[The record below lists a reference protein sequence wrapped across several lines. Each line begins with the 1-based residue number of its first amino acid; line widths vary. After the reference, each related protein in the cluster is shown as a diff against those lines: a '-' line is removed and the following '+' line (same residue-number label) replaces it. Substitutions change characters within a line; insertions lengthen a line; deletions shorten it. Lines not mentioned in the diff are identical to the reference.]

1 MKEKIGLIIGVI
13 SAGERKVYLSE
24 SAKKWER
31 YYMDPR
37 SYLKKVTNNDNSTF
51 VDFICYGDD
60 VALYYINKSIDG
72 RPGDAVFGMI
82 TIPSNISISGEKLE
96 DIINQTREEL
106 AKTEYDSSK
115 LDELYS
121 TPYDIRAEI
130 KSCTNSI
137 ENERFAVQKYGQN
150 TDFHLYELLDKNLFS
165 TCYNS
170 FKAVFLINE
179 DDKIIPNEDVEEINQ
194 ELIDSFSVL
203 KYPKGYEHELLI
215 KNTPFTSDYQTK
227 YGSVIEVDVRRK
239 GYISERI
246 SVIIDSQTVNIEKQ
260 LRQIQWEILV
270 KKTWFKFIDAETNDR
285 ITNFSIKIND
295 IEILEN
301 TPISEST
308 LRNAKV
314 YVKAPG
320 YNDFNFSYMEAARA
334 WQTKG
339 FDITLCK
346 LKRAPKTYEYYI
358 IDNEYNI
365 HFNIEGA
372 HFDARKSPLSMYEV
386 SKIKSTKEGEE
397 IYLIKSSRFKK
408 KEICIAI
415 GVVFILFS
423 LGVLC
428 GYKINDNKNPKIV
441 ENEINKAVSDAV
453 ENVVSYIADK
463 RFNELAKKYQIL
475 NNNSDYNSFV
485 NEYRKLI
492 NKGTD
497 NGNDNNNNSGDKSS
511 TQDSSPTLSIATL
524 LDKST
529 WQENEFSQV
538 NYSHLYNALNNYQ
551 YAEIIQIYEELINS
565 GIGKQE
571 GSTYQSWNKVVKT
584 CRDNPTQLNG
594 PYSRTGQINLS
605 NWINKVKQPIVDYS
619 VLKKDTWEEAEF
631 MKANLKQ
638 LFIDLQEF
646 NFVEIIKYKQYFSK
660 YTQERIEKVENYY
673 KNNNKYPSIN
683 KMEQSSIRVFE
694 WRQKIDK
701 ATANTQRIGGLGS

>member
-334 WQTKG
+334 WQAKG

-358 IDNEYNI
+358 KDNEYDI

-372 HFDARKSPLSMYEV
+372 YFDARKSPLSMYEV

-408 KEICIAI
+408 KDIYIAI
-415 GVVFILFS
+415 GVVLVLFS
-423 LGVLC
+423 LGIWI
-428 GYKINDNKNPKIV
+428 GAKIY
-441 ENEINKAVSDAV
+441 ENMNSHIGKQEFQSELNVAVNNAV
-453 ENVVSYIADK
+453 EDVVSYIAHENFDA
-463 RFNELAKKYQIL
+463 LLSKYQCL
-475 NNNSDYNSFV
+475 NNNV
-485 NEYRKLI
+485 NCTSIKEKF
-492 NKGTD
+492 NKAKGGQITPE
-497 NGNDNNNNSGDKSS
+497 NMQNKTNSGTIS
-511 TQDSSPTLSIATL
+511 TL
-524 LDKST
+524 LKGKK
-529 WQENEFSQV
+529 WIANEFSDAGYKKLYDALNQYEYGEV
-538 NYSHLYNALNNYQ
+538 VRLYNTLCSDIDFSSEEYSTWKS
-551 YAEIIQIYEELINS
+551 IIETCKGETNPNTGKTYSNDGSITLS
-565 GIGKQE
+565 LWIGKAKKNI
-571 GSTYQSWNKVVKT
+571 GST
-584 CRDNPTQLNG
+584 P
-594 PYSRTGQINLS
+594 
-605 NWINKVKQPIVDYS
+605 DYS
-619 VLKKDTWEEAEF
+619 VLKRDTWNKDDF
-631 MKANLKQ
+631 TNANLEQ
-638 LFIDLQEF
+638 LFFDLQ
-646 NFVEIIKYKQYFSK
+646 NFDFAKIIKYKQYFNT
-660 YTQERIEKVENYY
+660 YTQERIEKVEKYY

-683 KMEQSSIRVFE
+683 KMEQSSIKVFE
-694 WRQKIDK
+694 WRQKIDN
-701 ATANTQRIGGLGS
+701 ATANTQRIGGLG

>member
-24 SAKKWER
+24 SANKWKR

-37 SYLKKVTNNDNSTF
+37 NYLKKVANNDNSTF

-72 RPGDAVFGMI
+72 RPEDAVFGMI

-106 AKTEYDSSK
+106 AKTEFDSSK

-165 TCYNS
+165 ACYNS

-179 DDKIIPNEDVEEINQ
+179 DDEIIPNEDVEEINQ

-246 SVIIDSQTVNIEKQ
+246 SVVIDSQTVNIEKQ
-260 LRQIQWEILV
+260 LGQIQWEILV

-285 ITNFSIKIND
+285 ITDFSIKIND

-320 YNDFNFSYMEAARA
+320 YNDFNFSYMEATRA
-334 WQTKG
+334 WQAKG

-358 IDNEYNI
+358 KDNEYNI

-408 KEICIAI
+408 KDIYIAI
-415 GVVFILFS
+415 GVIFILFS

-428 GYKINDNKNPKIV
+428 GYKINDNKNPNIV

-463 RFNELAKKYQIL
+463 RFDELAKKYQIL
-475 NNNSDYNSFV
+475 KNNSDYNSFV
-485 NEYRKLI
+485 NEYHKLI

-497 NGNDNNNNSGDKSS
+497 NDNNNNNNSGDKSS
-511 TQDSSPTLSIATL
+511 TQVSSPTLSIATL
-524 LDKST
+524 LDIST
-529 WQENEFSQV
+529 WRENEFSQV

-551 YAEIIQIYEELINS
+551 YDEIIRIYDELITS
-565 GIGKQE
+565 GIGIQVGDK
-571 GSTYQSWNKVVKT
+571 YQSWNNVVRVCKN
-584 CRDNPTQLNG
+584 NPTKLNG
-594 PYSRTGQINLS
+594 PYSNKGQIILK
-605 NWINKVKQPIVDYS
+605 NWITKVQQPTVDYS
-619 VLKKDTWEEAEF
+619 VLGKTEWRKSDFEKE
-631 MKANLKQ
+631 NLLTIYNAIKTY
-638 LFIDLQEF
+638 DLDALR
-646 NFVEIIKYKQYFSK
+646 KYKQHFNKSVQKWLDDTKDKSLSITQFDDKNSK
-660 YTQERIEKVENYY
+660 IDMWPWLEKIKTAND
-673 KNNNKYPSIN
+673 
-683 KMEQSSIRVFE
+683 
-694 WRQKIDK
+694 QKIK
-701 ATANTQRIGGLGS
+701 AFN

>member
-121 TPYDIRAEI
+121 TPYDVRAEI
-130 KSCTNSI
+130 KPCTNSI

-179 DDKIIPNEDVEEINQ
+179 DDEIIPNEDVEEINQ

-239 GYISERI
+239 GYISEQI
-246 SVIIDSQTVNIEKQ
+246 SVIIDSQIVNIEKQ
-260 LRQIQWEILV
+260 LRQIQWKILV

-295 IEILEN
+295 IEILEK

-308 LRNAKV
+308 LRNAKI

-320 YNDFNFSYMEAARA
+320 YNDFIFSYMEAARA
-334 WQTKG
+334 WQAKG

-358 IDNEYNI
+358 KDNEYNI

-408 KEICIAI
+408 KDIYIAI
-415 GVVFILFS
+415 GVVLVLFS
-423 LGVLC
+423 LGIWI
-428 GYKINDNKNPKIV
+428 GAKIYENMNPHINKHEFQSELNDAV
-441 ENEINKAVSDAV
+441 NKAVNNAV
-453 ENVVSYIADK
+453 EDVVSYIAHENFDA
-463 RFNELAKKYQIL
+463 LLSKYQCL
-475 NNNSDYNSFV
+475 NNNVNCTSIKEKFNKAKGGQITTENLANKTATISTLLKGKKWIAKEFTDAGYKDLYDALNQYKYDKVVELYQALCRDIDFSSD
-485 NEYRKLI
+485 EYSTWNTI
-492 NKGTD
+492 IDTCTGDTNANIGQTYSTD
-497 NGNDNNNNSGDKSS
+497 GSI
-511 TQDSSPTLSIATL
+511 TLS
-524 LDKST
+524 
-529 WQENEFSQV
+529 WW
-538 NYSHLYNALNNYQ
+538 
-551 YAEIIQIYEELINS
+551 
-565 GIGKQE
+565 IGKA
-571 GSTYQSWNKVVKT
+571 KKT
-584 CRDNPTQLNG
+584 
-594 PYSRTGQINLS
+594 
-605 NWINKVKQPIVDYS
+605 IVSDPDYS
-619 VLKKDTWEEAEF
+619 VLKNEIWERGNF
-631 MKANLKQ
+631 KNANLEN
-638 LFIDLQEF
+638 LFIELQNF
-646 NFVEIIKYKQYFSK
+646 NFAKIIKYKDYFDNLTK
-660 YTQERIEKVENYY
+660 ERIQKAENYY
-673 KNNNKYPSIN
+673 NTNRRYPTII
-683 KMEQSSIRVFE
+683 KMEDNSIQVYQ
-694 WRQKIDK
+694 WREKIDV
-701 ATANTQRIGGLGS
+701 ATKRIGGLTQ

>member
-165 TCYNS
+165 ACYNS

-179 DDKIIPNEDVEEINQ
+179 DDEIIPNEDVEEINQ

-246 SVIIDSQTVNIEKQ
+246 SVVIDSQTVNIEKQ
-260 LRQIQWEILV
+260 LRLIQWEILV

-334 WQTKG
+334 WQAKG

-358 IDNEYNI
+358 KDNEYNI

-408 KEICIAI
+408 KDIYIAI
-415 GVVFILFS
+415 GVVLVLFS
-423 LGVLC
+423 LGIWI
-428 GYKINDNKNPKIV
+428 GAKIY
-441 ENEINKAVSDAV
+441 ENMNSHIAKQEFQSELNIAVNNAV
-453 ENVVSYIADK
+453 EDVVSYIAHENFDA
-463 RFNELAKKYQIL
+463 LLSKYQCL
-475 NNNSDYNSFV
+475 NNNVNCTSIKEKFNKAKGGQITPENIQKKTNSTKISTLLKGKKWIAKEFSDAGYKNLYDALNQYKYGEVVILYNTLCSDIDFSSE
-485 NEYRKLI
+485 EYSTWKSI
-492 NKGTD
+492 IETCKGET
-497 NGNDNNNNSGDKSS
+497 NPNTGKTYSNDGSI
-511 TQDSSPTLSIATL
+511 TLSL
-524 LDKST
+524 
-529 WQENEFSQV
+529 W
-538 NYSHLYNALNNYQ
+538 
-551 YAEIIQIYEELINS
+551 
-565 GIGKQE
+565 IGAA
-571 GSTYQSWNKVVKT
+571 
-584 CRDNPTQLNG
+584 
-594 PYSRTGQINLS
+594 
-605 NWINKVKQPIVDYS
+605 
-619 VLKKDTWEEAEF
+619 KK
-631 MKANLKQ
+631 KHRKH
-638 LFIDLQEF
+638 
-646 NFVEIIKYKQYFSK
+646 S
-660 YTQERIEKVENYY
+660 
-673 KNNNKYPSIN
+673 
-683 KMEQSSIRVFE
+683 
-694 WRQKIDK
+694 
-701 ATANTQRIGGLGS
+701 

>member
-24 SAKKWER
+24 SAKKWKR

-37 SYLKKVTNNDNSTF
+37 NYLKKVANNDNSTF

-72 RPGDAVFGMI
+72 RPEDAVFGMI

-137 ENERFAVQKYGQN
+137 EKERFAVQKYGKN

-165 TCYNS
+165 ACYNS

-179 DDKIIPNEDVEEINQ
+179 DDEIIPNEDVEEINQ

-203 KYPKGYEHELLI
+203 KYPKGYENELLI

-239 GYISERI
+239 EYISEQI
-246 SVIIDSQTVNIEKQ
+246 SVKIDSQIVNIEKQ
-260 LRQIQWEILV
+260 LRQIQWKILV

-320 YNDFNFSYMEAARA
+320 YNDFNFSLEAAIS
-334 WQTKG
+334 WQTEG
-339 FDITLCK
+339 FDITSYK

-358 IDNEYNI
+358 KDNEYNI

-386 SKIKSTKEGEE
+386 SKIKSTKECEE
-397 IYLIKSSRFKK
+397 IYLTKSSRFKK
-408 KEICIAI
+408 KDVYIAI
-415 GVVFILFS
+415 GVVLVLFS

-428 GYKINDNKNPKIV
+428 GYKINDNKNPNIS
-441 ENEINKAVSDAV
+441 ENEIKIELNNAVSDAV
-453 ENVVSYIADK
+453 KNVVSYIADK
-463 RFNELAKKYQIL
+463 RFDELAKKYQIL

-492 NKGTD
+492 NKGID
-497 NGNDNNNNSGDKSS
+497 KDNNNNSGDTHNPPGSSS
-511 TQDSSPTLSIATL
+511 TISIASL

-529 WQENEFSQV
+529 WQETEFSQV
-538 NYSHLYNALNNYQ
+538 NYSHLYDALNNYK

-565 GIGKQE
+565 GIGKLE
-571 GSTYQSWNKVVKT
+571 GSTYQSWNKVVET
-584 CRDNPTQLNG
+584 CRANPTQLNG
-594 PYSRTGQINLS
+594 PYSRTKQINLS
-605 NWINKVKQPIVDYS
+605 NWITKVKQSIVDYS
-619 VLKKDTWEEAEF
+619 VLKRDTWDKDDF
-631 MKANLKQ
+631 KKANLEQ
-638 LFIDLQEF
+638 LFIYLQEF
-646 NFVEIIKYKQYFSK
+646 NFVEIIKYKKYFDEH
-660 YTQERIEKVENYY
+660 TQDRIKRVENYY
-673 KNNNKYPSIN
+673 KKYNKYPSID
-683 KMEQSSIRVFE
+683 KMEKSSIMVFK
-694 WRQKIDK
+694 WRQKIDDAIK
-701 ATANTQRIGGLGS
+701 KIGGLN

>member
-239 GYISERI
+239 GYISEQI
-246 SVIIDSQTVNIEKQ
+246 SVIIDSQIVNIEKQ
-260 LRQIQWEILV
+260 LRQIQWKILV

-334 WQTKG
+334 WQAKG

-358 IDNEYNI
+358 KDNEYNI

-408 KEICIAI
+408 KDIYIAI

-428 GYKINDNKNPKIV
+428 GYKINDNKKPNIV

-463 RFNELAKKYQIL
+463 KFDELAKKYQIL
-475 NNNSDYNSFV
+475 NYNSDYNSFV

-497 NGNDNNNNSGDKSS
+497 NDNNNNSGDKSS
-511 TQDSSPTLSIATL
+511 TQVSSPTLSIATL

-529 WQENEFSQV
+529 WRENEFSQV

-551 YAEIIQIYEELINS
+551 YDEIIRIYEELITS
-565 GIGKQE
+565 GIGKQK

-594 PYSRTGQINLS
+594 PYSRTGMINLS
-605 NWINKVKQPIVDYS
+605 NWIKKVKQPIVDYS
-619 VLKKDTWEEAEF
+619 VLKKDTWEKEEF
-631 MKANLKQ
+631 KKANLDN
-638 LFIDLQEF
+638 LFIELQNF
-646 NFVEIIKYKQYFSK
+646 NFAKIIKYKDYFDNLTK
-660 YTQERIEKVENYY
+660 ERIQMAENYY
-673 KNNNKYPSIN
+673 NTKGRYPTII
-683 KMEQSSIRVFE
+683 KMEDNSIQVYQ
-694 WRQKIDK
+694 WREKIDV
-701 ATANTQRIGGLGS
+701 ATNRIGGLTQ

>member
-165 TCYNS
+165 ACYNS

-179 DDKIIPNEDVEEINQ
+179 DDEIIPNEDVEEINQ

-246 SVIIDSQTVNIEKQ
+246 SVVIDSQTVNIEKQ

-320 YNDFNFSYMEAARA
+320 YNDFNFSYMEATRA
-334 WQTKG
+334 WQAKG

-358 IDNEYNI
+358 KDNEYNI

-386 SKIKSTKEGEE
+386 SKI
-397 IYLIKSSRFKK
+397 
-408 KEICIAI
+408 
-415 GVVFILFS
+415 
-423 LGVLC
+423 
-428 GYKINDNKNPKIV
+428 N
-441 ENEINKAVSDAV
+441 
-453 ENVVSYIADK
+453 
-463 RFNELAKKYQIL
+463 
-475 NNNSDYNSFV
+475 
-485 NEYRKLI
+485 
-492 NKGTD
+492 
-497 NGNDNNNNSGDKSS
+497 
-511 TQDSSPTLSIATL
+511 
-524 LDKST
+524 
-529 WQENEFSQV
+529 
-538 NYSHLYNALNNYQ
+538 
-551 YAEIIQIYEELINS
+551 
-565 GIGKQE
+565 
-571 GSTYQSWNKVVKT
+571 
-584 CRDNPTQLNG
+584 
-594 PYSRTGQINLS
+594 
-605 NWINKVKQPIVDYS
+605 
-619 VLKKDTWEEAEF
+619 
-631 MKANLKQ
+631 
-638 LFIDLQEF
+638 
-646 NFVEIIKYKQYFSK
+646 
-660 YTQERIEKVENYY
+660 
-673 KNNNKYPSIN
+673 
-683 KMEQSSIRVFE
+683 
-694 WRQKIDK
+694 
-701 ATANTQRIGGLGS
+701 